1 MSQIYYLLEGAF
13 AREITVF
20 SVIFQAFGAPTI
32 VTTDSSN
39 ATQMVFGSDRFNI
52 LADILEQ
59 KYDGPLA
66 ELNKAKL

>member
-1 MSQIYYLLEGAF
+1 M
-13 AREITVF
+13 VF
-20 SVIFQAFGAPTI
+20 SVILQAFGAPTI